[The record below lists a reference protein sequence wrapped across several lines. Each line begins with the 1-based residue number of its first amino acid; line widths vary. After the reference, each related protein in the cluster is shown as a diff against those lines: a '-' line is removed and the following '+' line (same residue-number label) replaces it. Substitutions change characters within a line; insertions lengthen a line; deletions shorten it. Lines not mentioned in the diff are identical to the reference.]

1 MLSNLGNRINTV
13 GKIRKIVTGILL
25 FVLLFS
31 RVLTNYNLI
40 QDVHASFDQD
50 VERSQISSPFV
61 EDMEVVA
68 SDAIENQTVTSK
80 SFSNRTSDLVS
91 IRERAERIKKFYAK
105 WNSPMADHAEFIVE
119 TADHFGIDWRL
130 IPAISIVESS
140 GGIFCFKP
148 YNAFGWG
155 SRGFANFEESIYTV
169 TKGIATGYGSDNPL
183 LIAHIYCPPTAEI
196 WGAKVSNLMSQ
207 I

>member
-1 MLSNLGNRINTV
+1 M
-13 GKIRKIVTGILL
+13 VTGTIL

-31 RVLTNYNLI
+31 RILSNYNLI
-40 QDVHASFDQD
+40 EDVHASFDQD
-50 VERSQISSPFV
+50 VERGDLITPYV
-61 EDMEVVA
+61 EDLEVVTE
-68 SDAIENQTVTSK
+68 DAIISQYDRSK
-80 SFSNRTSDLVS
+80 EFSSRTTDLIS
-91 IRERAERIKKFYAK
+91 IRERADRIREFYSK

-140 GGIFCFKP
+140 GGVHCFKP

-155 SRGFANFEESIYTV
+155 RMSFANFEESIYTV
-169 TKGIATGYGSDNPL
+169 TKGLATRYGSDNPVV
-183 LIAHIYCPPTAEI
+183 IAYAYCPPTAEI
-196 WGAKVSNLMSQ
+196 WGAKVSNLMNG